1 MRDRSA
7 VLVGAFLVL
16 SACTAA
22 SSPGASPHSASAE
35 PSIGLGSGSG
45 SAAESASEPQESATA
60 GPALPIASPAPG
72 ELGPTVGAR
81 VVVDGLAV
89 RTGPG
94 TSYPLMAG
102 RWWDVTTGTELA
114 AVPEVRLSAS
124 YYAYIHQGPLVVAG
138 VPWYFIGP
146 HWQPGEDPR
155 RVLRWDGGW
164 VAGGSDGSG
173 GDPYLVPADVPPDPS
188 AEPYGEVPGPH
199 AVLYAIGSA
208 RSATFH
214 GYDAGFIV
222 EWYAA
227 DPDGAAC
234 DLRITVRPNGDEIET
249 ARVQGWGQGRALW
262 PEGMTGA
269 EGDYWIDVESDCSW
283 SLIVATIVG

>member
-1 MRDRSA
+1 MRDRST
-7 VLVGAFLVL
+7 VLAGALLAL
-16 SACTAA
+16 SACTAV

-35 PSIGLGSGSG
+35 PSTGLGSD
-45 SAAESASEPQESATA
+45 SAAESAGEPQASATA

-72 ELGPTVGAR
+72 ELGPIVGAQ

-94 TSYPLMAG
+94 TSYPLTAG
-102 RWWDVTTGTELA
+102 RWWDATTGTELLP
-114 AVPEVRLSAS
+114 VPEIRLWAG
-124 YYAYIHQGPLVVAG
+124 YYAYVSWGPLVVAG

-146 HWQPGEDPR
+146 QWQPGEVQEH
-155 RVLRWDGGW
+155 VLRWDGGW
-164 VAGGSDGSG
+164 VAGGSG

-188 AEPYGEVPGPH
+188 TEPYGKGPDPY

-214 GYDAGFIV
+214 AYGGGFIV

-234 DLRITVRPNGDEIET
+234 DLTIAVRPNGDEIES
-249 ARVQGWGQGRALW
+249 ARVEGWGHGRLVW
-262 PEGMTGA
+262 PPDMGGA

-283 SLIVATIVG
+283 SLIVSPIVG